1 VNGASDALTGAKP
14 AVFWVDDLGG
24 YDQAP
29 VLTGSMTADLVI
41 VGAGFSGLWA
51 ANIAVAED
59 PTRSIVV
66 IEAERTGHGASS
78 RNGGFLEAS
87 LTHGVGNGLSRWP
100 GEMETIERLA
110 GVNYRAIIDFVEL
123 HGLDVGLEQTGV
135 IHVASQP
142 WHLEELEDIS
152 AALTRS
158 GDPFV
163 TMDRAM
169 VQAALASPTYIGAVK
184 ELDGTSIVHP
194 AKLVMGLRSVAEGAG
209 VKVFDRSPVISI
221 ARDGRK
227 LKVSTEHGA
236 VSARKVIVA
245 TNAYAQPIR
254 RMRRYVV
261 PVYDYVLMTEPLTT
275 DQMGSIGWEGR
286 EGISDVS
293 NQFHYY
299 RLTSDNRILWGGYDA
314 VYRYGNAIGDR
325 YDQAGDT
332 HALLADHFFTTFPQL
347 EGLRFSHKWAGPIG
361 TTTRFTATWG
371 RSHDDDVV
379 WVGGYTGLGVG
390 ASRFGAQVALDLV
403 DGIDTERTQ
412 LEMVRRKPLP
422 FPPEPIRYLGISM
435 TRRALA
441 RSDENE
447 GKRGPWLRL
456 LDRLGMGFDS

>member
-1 VNGASDALTGAKP
+1 MSGASSALADAKP

-24 YDQAP
+24 YDPAP
-29 VLTGSMTADLVI
+29 VLTGSETADLVI
-41 VGAGFSGLWA
+41 VGAGFTGLWA
-51 ANIAVAED
+51 ANIAIEAD
-59 PTRSIVV
+59 PTRTIVV
-66 IEAERTGHGASS
+66 VEAERTGYGASS

-87 LTHGVGNGLSRWP
+87 LTHGAGNGVSRWP
-100 GEMETIERLA
+100 DEMGTIDRLA
-110 GVNYRAIIDFVEL
+110 DVNYRAITEFVER
-123 HGLDVGLEQTGV
+123 HELDVGLEETGV

-142 WHLEELEDIS
+142 WHMDELADI
-152 AALTRS
+152 AGALTMS
-158 GDPFV
+158 GEPFI
-163 TMDRAM
+163 TLDRAAM
-169 VQAALASPTYIGAVK
+169 QAAVHSPTYLGGVK
-184 ELDGTSIVHP
+184 EPTGTSIVHP
-194 AKLVMGLRSVAEGAG
+194 ARLVMGLRAVAEGAG
-209 VKVFDRSPVISI
+209 VRIFDRSPVIGI
-221 ARDGRK
+221 ERDGAT
-227 LKVSTEHGA
+227 LKVSTEHGS
-236 VSARKVIVA
+236 VSAGKVIVA

-254 RMRRYVV
+254 KMRRYVV
-261 PVYDYVLMTEPLTT
+261 PVYDYVLMTEPLST
-275 DQMGSIGWEGR
+275 DQMASIGWDGR

-332 HALLADHFFTTFPQL
+332 HTVLAEHFFTTFPQL

-371 RSHDDDVV
+371 LSHDGDAV

-403 DGIDTERTQ
+403 DGIETERTQ

-422 FPPEPIRYLGISM
+422 FPPEPIRFLGISM

-447 GKRGPWLRL
+447 GRRGPWLRL

>member
-1 VNGASDALTGAKP
+1 MSWASDALSGAKP
-14 AVFWVDDLGG
+14 SVFWVDDLGS
-24 YDQAP
+24 YDRSP
-29 VLTGSMTADLVI
+29 VLTGSATADLVI
-41 VGAGFSGLWA
+41 VGAGFTGLWA
-51 ANIAVAED
+51 ANIAIEAD

-66 IEAERTGHGASS
+66 VEAERAGHGASS

-87 LTHGVGNGLSRWP
+87 LTHGAGNGVSRWP
-100 GEMETIERLA
+100 SEMGTIERLA
-110 GVNYRAIIDFVEL
+110 DVNYRAIIEFVER

-135 IHVASQP
+135 MHIASQP
-142 WHLEELEDIS
+142 WHLEELDSIA

-158 GDPFV
+158 GEPFI
-163 TMDRAM
+163 TMDRDM
-169 VQAALASPTYIGAVK
+169 VQEVLRSPTFIGALK
-184 ELDGTSIVHP
+184 EPTGTSIVHP
-194 AKLVMGLRSVAEGAG
+194 AKLVMGLRSVAEEAG
-209 VKVFDRSPVISI
+209 VRVFDRSPVTSI
-221 ARDGRK
+221 ERDGRT
-227 LKVSTEHGA
+227 LKVSTEHGT
-236 VSARKVIVA
+236 VTARKVIVA

-261 PVYDYVLMTEPLTT
+261 PVYDYVLMTEPLTA
-275 DQMGSIGWEGR
+275 DQMESIGWEGR

-299 RLTSDNRILWGGYDA
+299 RLTPDNRILWGGYDA

-347 EGLRFSHKWAGPIG
+347 EGLRFAHKWAGPIG

-403 DGIDTERTQ
+403 DGIETERTQ
-412 LEMVRRKPLP
+412 LEMVRKKPLP

-441 RSDENE
+441 RSDGND
-447 GKRGPWLRL
+447 GRRGPWLRL

>member
-1 VNGASDALTGAKP
+1 MNPATDALAGAKP
-14 AVFWVDDLGG
+14 SVFWVDDLGS
-24 YDQAP
+24 YDHAP
-29 VLTGSMTADLVI
+29 VLTGSVTADLAI
-41 VGAGFSGLWA
+41 VGAGFTGLWA
-51 ANIAVAED
+51 ANIAAEAD
-59 PTRSIVV
+59 PTRTIVV
-66 IEAERTGHGASS
+66 VEAERTGHGASS

-87 LTHGVGNGLSRWP
+87 LTHGAGNGVSRWP
-100 GEMETIERLA
+100 GEMATIERLA
-110 GVNYRAIIDFVEL
+110 GVNYRSILDFVER

-142 WHLEELEDIS
+142 WHLEELKDV
-152 AALTRS
+152 AVALARS
-158 GDPFV
+158 GEPFISL
-163 TMDRAM
+163 DRSS
-169 VQAALASPTYIGAVK
+169 VQAALASPTYIGGVK
-184 ELDGTSIVHP
+184 ELTGTSIIHP
-194 AKLVMGLRSVAEGAG
+194 AKLVMGLRNVAERAG
-209 VKVFDRSPVISI
+209 VRVFDRSPVVAI
-221 ARDGRK
+221 ARKGAM
-227 LKVSTEHGA
+227 LEVATEHGS
-236 VSARKVIVA
+236 VSAKKVIVA

-275 DQMGSIGWEGR
+275 DQMDSIGWDGR
-286 EGISDVS
+286 EAISDVS

-332 HALLADHFFTTFPQL
+332 HALLADHFFSTFPQL

-371 RSHDDDVV
+371 RSHDDDLV

-403 DGIDTERTQ
+403 DGIETERTQ
-412 LEMVRRKPLP
+412 LEMVRKKPLP

-441 RSDENE
+441 RSDANE
-447 GKRGPWLRL
+447 GRRGPWLRL
-456 LDRLGMGFDS
+456 LDSLGMGFDS